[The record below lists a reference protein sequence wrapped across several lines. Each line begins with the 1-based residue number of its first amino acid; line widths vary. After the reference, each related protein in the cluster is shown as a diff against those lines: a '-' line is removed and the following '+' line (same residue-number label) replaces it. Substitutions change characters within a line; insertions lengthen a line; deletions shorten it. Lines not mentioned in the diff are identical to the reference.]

1 MEECLESPRRPGSG
15 ELIRWDRQLDRHF
28 PTSMLTGLPETS
40 VKHTI
45 DKRITPR
52 YLHEAG
58 EAQAQTWAEYN
69 TNTEQK
75 YMVHPWKVC
84 LGERFLQPEHLQ
96 KSQKAL
102 H

>member
-28 PTSMLTGLPETS
+28 PTSTLTGLPETS

-45 DKRITPR
+45 DKRITPH

-75 YMVHPWKVC
+75 YMVHPWKV
-84 LGERFLQPEHLQ
+84 
-96 KSQKAL
+96 
-102 H
+102 